1 MSAADFEDRLAA
13 VWDGAEDVHEEE
25 VVLAVEALVAELP
38 AGDPVGRFELASAHD
53 YAGHEDQAVPLYRAA
68 LDAGLEGERRRQ
80 AVVQLASSLRL
91 VGDPAGALQVL
102 RENAPRPAGDDA
114 IDDDESADDADAA
127 DDEGSVEAH
136 AAFEA
141 LALVDL
147 GRDREAVTVLLAALA
162 PHAAPYDRAVLRYAE
177 ELPDPPE
184 GVS

>member
-1 MSAADFEDRLAA
+1 M
-13 VWDGAEDVHEEE
+13 
-25 VVLAVEALVAELP
+25 VAELP
-38 AGDPVGRFELASAHD
+38 PGDPVGRFELASAHD
-53 YAGHEDQAVPLYRAA
+53 YAGDEARAVPLYRAA
-68 LDAGLEGERRRQ
+68 LAAGLDGERRQQ

-102 RENAPRPAGDDA
+102 RENAPRPEGDAGHEDA
-114 IDDDESADDADAA
+114 GHEDAG
-127 DDEGSVEAH
+127 EGSLEAH

>member
-1 MSAADFEDRLAA
+1 VSTGDWEDRLAA

-38 AGDPVGRFELASAHD
+38 DGDAVGRFELASAHD
-53 YAGHEDQAVPLYRAA
+53 YAGHEDRAVPLYRAA
-68 LDAGLEGERRRQ
+68 LDAGLGGERRGQ

-102 RENAPRPAGDDA
+102 RENASRP
-114 IDDDESADDADAA
+114 EDDADGDGGA
-127 DDEGSVEAH
+127 VEAH

-184 GVS
+184 G

>member
-1 MSAADFEDRLAA
+1 MSTGAWEDRLAA

-38 AGDPVGRFELASAHD
+38 PGDAVGRFELASAHD
-53 YAGHEDQAVPLYRAA
+53 YAGHEDRAVPLYRAA
-68 LDAGLEGERRRQ
+68 LDAGLDPGRDGGLDGERRAQ

-102 RENAPRPAGDDA
+102 RENAPRPVDDGN
-114 IDDDESADDADAA
+114 ADA
-127 DDEGSVEAH
+127 DDEGAVEAH

-162 PHAAPYDRAVLRYAE
+162 PHASPYDRAVLRYAE

-184 GVS
+184 G

>member
-1 MSAADFEDRLAA
+1 
-13 VWDGAEDVHEEE
+13 VHEEE

-38 AGDPVGRFELASAHD
+38 AGDAVGRFELASAHD
-53 YAGHEDQAVPLYRAA
+53 YAGHEDRAVPLYRAA
-68 LDAGLEGERRRQ
+68 LDAGLDGERRRQ

-102 RENAPRPAGDDA
+102 RENAPRPV
-114 IDDDESADDADAA
+114 DDDDG
-127 DDEGSVEAH
+127 DDEGSLEAH

-141 LALVDL
+141 LTLVDL

-184 GVS
+184 S

>member
-1 MSAADFEDRLAA
+1 MSAAAWEDRLAA
-13 VWDGAEDVHEEE
+13 VWDGAEDVHEDE

-38 AGDPVGRFELASAHD
+38 PGDAVGSFELASAHD
-53 YAGHEDQAVPLYRAA
+53 YAGHEDRAVRLYRAA
-68 LDAGLEGERRRQ
+68 LDAGLEGERRHQ

-91 VGDPAGALQVL
+91 LGDPAGALQVL
-102 RENAPRPAGDDA
+102 RENAPRPAGEESDAGDDLG
-114 IDDDESADDADAA
+114 
-127 DDEGSVEAH
+127 DEGSAEAH

>member
-1 MSAADFEDRLAA
+1 VSTGAWEDRLAA

-38 AGDPVGRFELASAHD
+38 AGDAVGRFELASAHD
-53 YAGHEDQAVPLYRAA
+53 YAGHEDRAVPLYRAA
-68 LDAGLEGERRRQ
+68 LDAGLDGERRRQ

-102 RENAPRPAGDDA
+102 RENAPRPV
-114 IDDDESADDADAA
+114 DDDSGDGEGAA
-127 DDEGSVEAH
+127 EAH

-184 GVS
+184 G

>member
-1 MSAADFEDRLAA
+1 MSAADFEDRLTA

-53 YAGHEDQAVPLYRAA
+53 YAGHEDRAVPLYRAA
-68 LDAGLEGERRRQ
+68 LDAGLAGERRRQ

-91 VGDPAGALQVL
+91 VGDPASALQVL
-102 RENAPRPAGDDA
+102 RENAPRPAGDTA
-114 IDDDESADDADAA
+114 LDDSAA